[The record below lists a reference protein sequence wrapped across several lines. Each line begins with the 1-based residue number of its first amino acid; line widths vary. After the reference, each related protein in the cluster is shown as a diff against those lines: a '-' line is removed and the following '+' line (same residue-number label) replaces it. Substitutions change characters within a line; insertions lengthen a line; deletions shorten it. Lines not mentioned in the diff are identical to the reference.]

1 MGQGRP
7 TCKGEKMITQAEASA
22 VVQIIDRD
30 NAQASPATYKAVVA
44 IAPYSN

>member
-7 TCKGEKMITQAEASA
+7 TCKGDKMTTQAEANA

-30 NAQASPATYKAVVA
+30 NMPASPATN
-44 IAPYSN
+44 IR